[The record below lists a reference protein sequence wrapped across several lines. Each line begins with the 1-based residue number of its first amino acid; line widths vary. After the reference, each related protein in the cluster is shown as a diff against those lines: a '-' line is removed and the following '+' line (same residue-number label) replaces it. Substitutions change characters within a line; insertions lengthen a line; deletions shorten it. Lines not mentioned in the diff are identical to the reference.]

1 MIRSGSTGGTPPSPD
16 FAAQIDLSPSGR
28 GEESARGLY
37 RSLRSDAIIEMM
49 ASTMTT
55 AP

>member
-1 MIRSGSTGGTPPSPD
+1 MIRSGSTGGTPLTR

-28 GEESARGLY
+28 GEERARGLY